1 MKKKLL
7 RIFFAFIMFFSVLP
21 TQHIY
26 NNEETPVVAA
36 SKPAKKNTTTIKFS
50 TSKVGKWDNTPY
62 NTEIWFWK
70 SGGSGAAYAWDAN
83 ISVTTGSTYQFLLRE
98 KGNWNWQTKNYNTF
112 TIAQSWG
119 GSAVVYVTGTVNSN
133 AGGSSY
139 SVEYSGSAP
148 TYSAKFYANYP
159 TGANTLLHTL
169 SATESNNWASNVP
182 ANPSCTG
189 YTFNGWYTAASG
201 GTKLSSSAGASLAI
215 YENLT
220 YYAQWTINKY
230 TITFNS
236 NGGSAVSSITQ
247 NYATTVTKPDDPT
260 KTGYTFAGW
269 YSNEGLTNAYTFSTM
284 PASNTTLYAKWTAN
298 KYTVSYNGNGA
309 TGGSTSESNHTYG
322 TASALTKN
330 GFSLPGY
337 SFAGWNTTADGSG
350 TSYSDQQSVSTLTAT
365 NGGSVTLYAQWSANT
380 YTITLDNQGADI
392 ASGTTSVQA
401 TYNAVLPS
409 ITAPQK
415 TGYDFKGYFSVKD
428 STSNKD
434 KYYNINGTPYSS
446 KKYTLTDDITIYA
459 TWQAQTFNINF
470 NINYDGGV
478 NLESITVTYD
488 SYFDLP
494 IPEREGYV
502 FKGWNNDSL
511 GGGSVW
517 LVNGEQVKITQ
528 GYTVYAIWVLPIA
541 HNLTL
546 HLNGGLINE
555 STEDVNHTVY
565 ETLSYNLPT
574 PIRTGYTFEG
584 WYKTADFQNKVE
596 TNDEVPSV
604 GEGNLFTDLYAKWTI
619 NQYTISFE
627 ENGGSTVDDI
637 TQNYATEVTKPTD
650 PTKTG
655 YTFGGWYTNE
665 ECTAPFTFTTMPAND
680 VTLYAKWN
688 INQYTI
694 VFNSNG
700 GSSVDS
706 ITQDYQ
712 SDVVQPADPTRTGY
726 TFSGWFTDNGTF
738 ENEFTFDT
746 MPLDGITLYAKWTPI
761 NYKITFVENSGST
774 VSDITQG
781 YETKITKP
789 TDPTKTGYTFGGWF
803 TDNNTF
809 ENEFVFDTMPLNG
822 TTLYAKWIAKTYSVT
837 LDKQG
842 GEGGTSSFTATYGI
856 EPSIEIPTREGY
868 KFNGYFTGTNGTGTQ
883 MFASTGN
890 GSRNWNIDSDTTLY
904 AKWTA
909 NVCNLKFILN
919 YANSPA
925 NPNAVDVTYDQIM
938 NLPVPTRTGYTFLG
952 WNTNSS
958 GTGTYYRNG
967 EVCKITAGI
976 DTLYAIWEVKVY
988 NIETNLDGGSI
999 LNQNLPSSYTI
1010 ETESFNLPTP
1020 TKDGWTFEG
1029 WYDGNNLYKTVS
1041 FTQGVTIGDKSYTAI
1056 WTQKITIYADMT
1068 EALKQNSSYKNP
1080 HVYYW
1085 NGYGNNTWPGESM
1098 TLVEGNLYKLEVV
1111 FATSNETAYPKS
1123 KLGSIDALIFI
1134 FYEGS
1139 SLKQTIDIIPDNSI
1153 TTADNGKE
1161 YKFIIPQPNYAEAH
1175 NWKIDN
1181 IGFAQIIT
1189 LTYMDGNEIKS
1200 SEEITTSDII
1210 QHKFYEKEGY
1220 RLEGWYDNPS
1230 FTGERHEN
1238 GITTSVSLTLY
1249 AHYVPADDF
1258 YLYIDAREVINST
1271 GEGKWTPTYVYL
1283 WSQYFGSHDNTWPG
1297 DNDAN
1302 TVVNLGNGMYQIKI
1316 DASKSY
1322 DHLIINDGINKKTED
1337 IELSPS
1343 NVYYIINESHW
1354 DVPNGEGVEDD
1365 QICFATTEEEHLDNL
1380 MGVQKVSGTNNFRFS
1395 AALPTGLNIDNNVSK
1410 NFGYKFIFIKEDNS
1424 SYIGYWS
1431 FSTSNKLDAL
1441 RLDELYKS
1449 TALDPESTYDGFYA
1463 LTLKSSASFDYKD
1476 YVRVVVVACYKE
1488 NNSNNT
1494 NVIKAQEYVIN
1505 VDGDNITLTQVDR

>member
-1 MKKKLL
+1 MPS
-7 RIFFAFIMFFSVLP
+7 I
-21 TQHIY
+21 
-26 NNEETPVVAA
+26 
-36 SKPAKKNTTTIKFS
+36 
-50 TSKVGKWDNTPY
+50 
-62 NTEIWFWK
+62 
-70 SGGSGAAYAWDAN
+70 
-83 ISVTTGSTYQFLLRE
+83 
-98 KGNWNWQTKNYNTF
+98 
-112 TIAQSWG
+112 IA
-119 GSAVVYVTGTVNSN
+119 
-133 AGGSSY
+133 
-139 SVEYSGSAP
+139 
-148 TYSAKFYANYP
+148 
-159 TGANTLLHTL
+159 
-169 SATESNNWASNVP
+169 
-182 ANPSCTG
+182 
-189 YTFNGWYTAASG
+189 
-201 GTKLSSSAGASLAI
+201 
-215 YENLT
+215 
-220 YYAQWTINKY
+220 
-230 TITFNS
+230 
-236 NGGSAVSSITQ
+236 
-247 NYATTVTKPDDPT
+247 PT
-260 KTGYTFAGW
+260 KTGKVFAG
-269 YSNEGLTNAYTFSTM
+269 YYTGIDGTGIQYYGANGQSTRTWDI
-284 PASNTTLYAKWTAN
+284 ATDETTLYAYWIDP
-298 KYTVSYNGNGA
+298 VSH
-309 TGGSTSESNHTYG
+309 S
-322 TASALTKN
+322 
-330 GFSLPGY
+330 
-337 SFAGWNTTADGSG
+337 
-350 TSYSDQQSVSTLTAT
+350 
-365 NGGSVTLYAQWSANT
+365 
-380 YTITLDNQGADI
+380 
-392 ASGTTSVQA
+392 
-401 TYNAVLPS
+401 
-409 ITAPQK
+409 
-415 TGYDFKGYFSVKD
+415 
-428 STSNKD
+428 
-434 KYYNINGTPYSS
+434 
-446 KKYTLTDDITIYA
+446 
-459 TWQAQTFNINF
+459 
-470 NINYDGGV
+470 
-478 NLESITVTYD
+478 
-488 SYFDLP
+488 
-494 IPEREGYV
+494 
-502 FKGWNNDSL
+502 
-511 GGGSVW
+511 
-517 LVNGEQVKITQ
+517 
-528 GYTVYAIWVLPIA
+528 
-541 HNLTL
+541 LTL
-546 HLNGGLINE
+546 HLCGGTYNE
-555 STEDVNHTVY
+555 STDDIIHTVN
-565 ETLSYNLPT
+565 ETLPYDFPT
-574 PIRTGYTFEG
+574 STRTGYTFDG
-584 WYKTADFQNKVE
+584 WF
-596 TNDEVPSV
+596 TNNEYSGDPINSNDIVPQV
-604 GEGNLFTDLYAKWTI
+604 GSGNLGHYDLYAKWTI

-627 ENGGSTVDDI
+627 ENGGSTVADI
-637 TQNYATEVTKPTD
+637 TQNYATAVTKPAD

-655 YTFGGWYTNE
+655 HTFGGWYSDSG
-665 ECTAPFTFTTMPAND
+665 CTTPYTFNTMPATD
-680 VTLYAKWN
+680 ITLYAKWT

-694 VFNSNG
+694 SFEENG
-700 GSSVDS
+700 GSTVAD
-706 ITQDYQ
+706 ITQNYATT
-712 SDVVQPADPTRTGY
+712 VTKPADPTKTGY

-746 MPLDGITLYAKWTPI
+746 MPLDGITLYAKWTPN
-761 NYKITFVENSGST
+761 NYKITFVENGGST
-774 VSDITQG
+774 VADITQG
-781 YETKITKP
+781 YETKITQP

-809 ENEFVFDTMPLNG
+809 ENEFIFDTMPLNG
-822 TTLYAKWIAKTYSVT
+822 ATLYAKWIAKTYSVT

-842 GEGGTSSFTATYGI
+842 GEGGTSSFTATYGVKT
-856 EPSIEIPTREGY
+856 SIDAPTREGY
-868 KFNGYFTGTNGTGTQ
+868 TFNGYWTSPNGQGTQ
-883 MFASTGN
+883 MYYGTG
-890 GSRNWNIDSDTTLY
+890 SAYRNWNIDSDTTLY

-909 NVCNLKFILN
+909 NVCNLNFNLN

-925 NPNAVDVTYDQIM
+925 NPNAVNVTYDQIM

-952 WNTNSS
+952 WNTNPS

-967 EVCKITAGI
+967 EICKITAGS

-988 NIETNLDGGSI
+988 NIEINLDGGSI

-1029 WYDGNNLYKTVS
+1029 WYDGDNLYKTVS

-1068 EALKQNSSYKNP
+1068 EALKQNSSYKDP

-1085 NGYGNNTWPGESM
+1085 NSSGNNTWPGDSM

-1123 KLGSIDALIFI
+1123 KRGSIDALIFI

-1258 YLYIDAREVINST
+1258 YLYIDAREVINGT
-1271 GEGKWTPTYVYL
+1271 GEGNWTPTHVYL
-1283 WSQYFGSHDNTWPG
+1283 WSQYFGSHNNGAWPG
-1297 DNDAN
+1297 DDDAN

-1322 DHLIINDGINKKTED
+1322 DHLILNDGGTKKTED
-1337 IELSPS
+1337 ITLSPS

-1395 AALPTGLNIDNNVSK
+1395 AALPNGLNIDNNVSK

-1449 TALDPESTYDGFYA
+1449 TALDQESTYDGFYA
-1463 LTLKSSASFDYKD
+1463 LTLKSSASFDYSD

-1494 NVIKAQEYVIN
+1494 NVIKAQEYIIN
-1505 VDGDNITLTQVDR
+1505 VDGDNVTLTQVDR

>member
-1 MKKKLL
+1 MTIKVQGNISGTFYDISTYTLSSKQFKKVGIWANSSSSKGGWEITSSTSYKESFNYYNIT
-7 RIFFAFIMFFSVLP
+7 RKYSESCGTYTAGDIIGTDKKYQYSYYNTPSSPSAITGYTFSSWVTTQGGSTTYEKKSVTSDFSVYAKYTARNYNIKLYENVGDTTAITTIQATYNSNTP
-21 TQHIY
+21 TISSQYIPSKTGY
-26 NNEETPVVAA
+26 NFLGYYDTSTTPKKYFNADGTPVDEKWTRANGISLYGHWEIITYSISYNLNQGTA
-36 SKPAKKNTTTIKFS
+36 TNPSTYTIE
-50 TSKVGKWDNTPY
+50 TEDITLNTPTRTGY
-62 NTEIWFWK
+62 SFTGWTGTELN
-70 SGGSGAAYAWDAN
+70 SATQ
-83 ISVTTGSTYQFLLRE
+83 SVTITTGSTGNRE
-98 KGNWNWQTKNYNTF
+98 YT
-112 TIAQSWG
+112 
-119 GSAVVYVTGTVNSN
+119 
-133 AGGSSY
+133 
-139 SVEYSGSAP
+139 
-148 TYSAKFYANYP
+148 
-159 TGANTLLHTL
+159 
-169 SATESNNWASNVP
+169 TE
-182 ANPSCTG
+182 
-189 YTFNGWYTAASG
+189 
-201 GTKLSSSAGASLAI
+201 
-215 YENLT
+215 
-220 YYAQWTINKY
+220 
-230 TITFNS
+230 
-236 NGGSAVSSITQ
+236 
-247 NYATTVTKPDDPT
+247 
-260 KTGYTFAGW
+260 
-269 YSNEGLTNAYTFSTM
+269 
-284 PASNTTLYAKWTAN
+284 WTAN
-298 KYTVSYNGNGA
+298 SYTV
-309 TGGSTSESNHTYG
+309 
-322 TASALTKN
+322 
-330 GFSLPGY
+330 
-337 SFAGWNTTADGSG
+337 
-350 TSYSDQQSVSTLTAT
+350 
-365 NGGSVTLYAQWSANT
+365 
-380 YTITLDNQGADI
+380 ILDNQEATNP
-392 ASGTTSVQA
+392 GTANISA
-401 TYNAVLPS
+401 TYDSDMPS
-409 ITAPQK
+409 ITAPTK
-415 TGYDFKGYFSVKD
+415 TGKVFAGYYTGTNGAGD
-428 STSNKD
+428 QYYGANGQSTRTWNIATD
-434 KYYNINGTPYSS
+434 KT
-446 KKYTLTDDITIYA
+446 TLYA
-459 TWQAQTFNINF
+459 YWIDPVSHT
-470 NINYDGGV
+470 
-478 NLESITVTYD
+478 
-488 SYFDLP
+488 
-494 IPEREGYV
+494 
-502 FKGWNNDSL
+502 
-511 GGGSVW
+511 
-517 LVNGEQVKITQ
+517 
-528 GYTVYAIWVLPIA
+528 
-541 HNLTL
+541 LTL
-546 HLNGGLINE
+546 HLCGGTYNE
-555 STEDVNHTVY
+555 STDDIIHTVN
-565 ETLSYNLPT
+565 ETLSYDFPT
-574 PIRTGYTFEG
+574 PTPTRTGYTFDG
-584 WYKTADFQNKVE
+584 WF
-596 TNDEVPSV
+596 TNNEYSGDPINSNDIVPQV
-604 GEGNLFTDLYAKWTI
+604 GSGNLGHYDLYAKWTI

-637 TQNYATEVTKPTD
+637 TQNYATTVTKPTD

-655 YTFGGWYTNE
+655 YTFSGWYTNE
-665 ECTAPFTFTTMPAND
+665 ECTAPYTFTTMPAND
-680 VTLYAKWN
+680 ITLYAKWN

-726 TFSGWFTDNGTF
+726 TFSGWFTDNVTF

-746 MPLDGITLYAKWTPI
+746 MPLNGITLYAKWTPI
-761 NYKITFVENSGST
+761 NYKITFVENDGST
-774 VSDITQG
+774 VADITQG
-781 YETKITKP
+781 YETEITQP

-809 ENEFVFDTMPLNG
+809 ENEFIFDKMPLNG
-822 TTLYAKWIAKTYSVT
+822 ATLYAKWIAKTYSVT

-842 GEGGTSSFTATYGI
+842 GEGGTSSFTATYDVKT
-856 EPSIEIPTREGY
+856 SIDAPTREGY
-868 KFNGYFTGTNGTGTQ
+868 TFNGYWTSPNGQGTQMYYGTGT
-883 MFASTGN
+883 AY
-890 GSRNWNIDSDTTLY
+890 RNWNIDSDTTLY
-904 AKWTA
+904 ANWTA

-925 NPNAVDVTYDQIM
+925 NPNAVNVTYDQIM

-967 EVCKITAGI
+967 EVCKITAGS

-988 NIETNLDGGSI
+988 NIEINLDGGSI

-1029 WYDGNNLYKTVS
+1029 WYDGNNLYITVS
-1041 FTQGVTIGDKSYTAI
+1041 FTQGVTNGDKSYTAI

-1068 EALKQNSSYKNP
+1068 EALKQNSSYKDP

-1085 NGYGNNTWPGESM
+1085 NGSGNNTWPGDSM

-1123 KLGSIDALIFI
+1123 KRGSIDALIFI

-1258 YLYIDAREVINST
+1258 YLYIDAREVINGT
-1271 GEGKWTPTYVYL
+1271 GEGKWTPTHVYL
-1283 WSQYFGSHDNTWPG
+1283 WSQYFGSHNNGAWPG
-1297 DNDAN
+1297 DDDAN

-1322 DHLIINDGINKKTED
+1322 DHLILNDGGTKKTED

-1395 AALPTGLNIDNNVSK
+1395 AALP
-1410 NFGYKFIFIKEDNS
+1410 
-1424 SYIGYWS
+1424 
-1431 FSTSNKLDAL
+1431 
-1441 RLDELYKS
+1441 R
-1449 TALDPESTYDGFYA
+1449 
-1463 LTLKSSASFDYKD
+1463 
-1476 YVRVVVVACYKE
+1476 
-1488 NNSNNT
+1488 
-1494 NVIKAQEYVIN
+1494 
-1505 VDGDNITLTQVDR
+1505 